1 VTHGHHIAKLAVFL
15 PKIMHTTFNVPQI
28 AVDGGKIPG
37 LYLKDFVVMLAI
49 RRKAKCKG
57 SS

>member
-1 VTHGHHIAKLAVFL
+1 
-15 PKIMHTTFNVPQI
+15 MHTTFSAPQI
-28 AVDGGKIPG
+28 AVDAGEILG